1 MKAVKSVKT
10 NQIIKMTVGKRI
22 LREIWEWVVIFVT
35 AFVLVMFLNTAI
47 FATTQ
52 VRQTSMQDTLV
63 EGQHLFVEKLSY
75 LLSDPKN
82 GDIVVFIESEYPTN
96 YLDRIK
102 IFLRDVSE
110 IFKPVE
116 EKTNKRLVKRVI
128 GIPEDEVDIRDGQ
141 VYLNGKL
148 LEEPYAKGQTFLR
161 DMTFPVTV
169 PPEKYLVFGDN
180 REVSRDSRS
189 FGFIE
194 RSQMEGKAIFRF
206 WPIDKFGGLK

>member
-22 LREIWEWVVIFVT
+22 LREIWEWVVVFVT

-75 LLSDPKN
+75 LIGDPKN
-82 GDIVVFIESEYPTN
+82 GDIVVFIESEYPSN

-128 GIPEDEVDIRDGQ
+128 GIPGDEVDIRDGQ

-189 FGFIE
+189 FGFID
-194 RSQMEGKAIFRF
+194 RSQMEGKAVFRF
-206 WPIDKFGGLK
+206 WPIAKFGGLK